1 MPNHH
6 GKHPTRCTQHAL
18 RCRRR
23 AAAWPGSLLPLH
35 CGRQAG
41 RQAGRQ
47 EARQRISLMRISH
60 GDASRAPGTPQRATA
75 RGAVERSARDAV
87 GSSLASCVTHHQ
99 TSSSDV
105 IISSSRHAAPLR
117 AAPAAAWR
125 AGTGTSPSIRFSPPE
140 HSPGAGLVR
149 RRAAPATRP
158 VCRDCADAPAPAR
171 CARRAGEP
179 SAHCRGRPYWR
190 ARRAVIGAGAR
201 AAACCAVRQ
210 AAGRL
215 ARSRAAAQAHAAAY
229 QYLVRGGRMRRRN
242 TRGTRTYHV

>member
-1 MPNHH
+1 MASTPRAARN
-6 GKHPTRCTQHAL
+6 TRCAAGAEPRLAWQPAAFAL
-18 RCRRR
+18 WQ
-23 AAAWPGSLLPLH
+23 A
-35 CGRQAG
+35 GRQAG
-41 RQAGRQ
+41 RQAGGKAAYQPDEGLAWGCESRTWH
-47 EARQRISLMRISH
+47 APT
-60 GDASRAPGTPQRATA
+60 GDGAGRGRAQRAGRSGLLA
-75 RGAVERSARDAV
+75 RFLRRS
-87 GSSLASCVTHHQ
+87 
-99 TSSSDV
+99 SSSDV

-125 AGTGTSPSIRFSPPE
+125 AGTGPPPSAQRVPPPPSGRPPE

-229 QYLVRGGRMRRRN
+229 QYLVRGGHMRRRN
-242 TRGTRTYHV
+242 TRGTRTYNV